1 MRMPSE
7 RGRNSAPLSAGST
20 GGPKQGRPAKVD
32 LPREIVEELR
42 QMVRGDKAD
51 EAISYLS
58 RATVLLARGD
68 PGAATKEA
76 EKARVF
82 APRSSAVRE
91 VLGLAHYGCERFKEA
106 LAELQA
112 YRRMSDRLD
121 QNHIIADCYRALGQP
136 GKAVSAVEEELRA
149 RVSAEAKAEATVVGA
164 SALADMG
171 KFDQALAML
180 RRFSQRRDVGADY
193 DLRVWYVTG
202 DVLARAGRR
211 EEAAAEFRRIV
222 RHDSAAFDAAER
234 LSDLS

>member
-1 MRMPSE
+1 MPSE
-7 RGRNSAPLSAGST
+7 RGRTAPPRSGPT
-20 GGPKQGRPAKVD
+20 GFTQKQGRPAKVE

-82 APRSSAVRE
+82 APRSPAVRE

-112 YRRMSDRLD
+112 YRRMSDRPD
-121 QNHIIADCYRALGQP
+121 QNHIMADCYRALGQP
-136 GKAVSAVEEELRA
+136 DKAVAAVEEELRA
-149 RVSAEAKAEATVVGA
+149 RVSPEAKAEATVVGA
-164 SALADMG
+164 ATLADMG

-180 RRFSQRRDVGADY
+180 RRFSQRRDVGTDY

-211 EEAAAEFRRIV
+211 AEAAEAFRKIV

-234 LSDLS
+234 LSELS

>member
-1 MRMPSE
+1 MPSE
-7 RGRNSAPLSAGST
+7 RERNAAARSAGSPP
-20 GGPKQGRPAKVD
+20 GPRPGRPSKVD

-68 PGAATKEA
+68 AGAATKEA

-82 APRSSAVRE
+82 APRSPAVRE
-91 VLGLAHYGCERFKEA
+91 VLGLAYYGCERFKEA

-112 YRRMSDRLD
+112 YHRMSDRPD

-136 GKAVSAVEEELRA
+136 EKAVAPVEEELRA
-149 RVSAEAKAEATVVGA
+149 RVSPEAKAEATVVGA

-180 RRFSQRRDVGADY
+180 RRFARRGDVGADY

-202 DVLARAGRR
+202 DVLAKAGRR
-211 EEAAAEFRRIV
+211 EEAAGEFRKIV
-222 RHDSAAFDAAER
+222 RHDAAAFDAAER
-234 LSDLS
+234 LAELS

>member
-1 MRMPSE
+1 MPTE
-7 RGRNSAPLSAGST
+7 RGKTASPRSAGSSA
-20 GGPKQGRPAKVD
+20 GPRLGRPAKVD

-42 QMVRGDKAD
+42 QMVRGEKAD

-68 PGAATKEA
+68 AGAATKEA

-91 VLGLAHYGCERFKEA
+91 VLGLAYYGCEKFKEA

-112 YRRMSDRLD
+112 YRRMSDRTD

-136 GKAVSAVEEELRA
+136 EKAVAPVEEELRA
-149 RVSAEAKAEATVVGA
+149 KVPQEAKAEATVVGA
-164 SALADMG
+164 AALADMG

-180 RRFSQRRDVGADY
+180 RRFTQRRDVGADY

-211 EEAAAEFRRIV
+211 EEAASEFRKVV

-234 LSDLS
+234 LSELS

>member
-1 MRMPSE
+1 
-7 RGRNSAPLSAGST
+7 
-20 GGPKQGRPAKVD
+20 
-32 LPREIVEELR
+32 
-42 QMVRGDKAD
+42 
-51 EAISYLS
+51 
-58 RATVLLARGD
+58 
-68 PGAATKEA
+68 
-76 EKARVF
+76 
-82 APRSSAVRE
+82 
-91 VLGLAHYGCERFKEA
+91 
-106 LAELQA
+106 
-112 YRRMSDRLD
+112 
-121 QNHIIADCYRALGQP
+121 
-136 GKAVSAVEEELRA
+136 VEEELRA